1 MYEYNTA
8 LLGIQGIDVDSFQ
21 ETETTLEITIGTRPK
36 QPPCPC
42 CKTKHCTAHD
52 YRLQRVKDLSFR
64 GKIIILILKKRR
76 YRCKACGKRFF
87 ETYSFLP
94 RYHHMTQ
101 RVYTHILRA
110 LRSNRS
116 MKSVAEEYAVST
128 NTVARVFDI
137 VSYSLHRLPTV
148 LAIDE
153 FKGNSGGQKYHAILT
168 DPSKQKLL
176 DIIQSR
182 EQHTLFEYFGGF
194 KQREHIKFFVM
205 DMWEPYK
212 NLAKHFFPNA
222 TIVIDKYHYVR
233 QVYWA
238 LDRVRKRVQKRL
250 TDEGRLTFKRSRRLF
265 YMDSER
271 LSDEQ
276 RQRLDLMLSKDDDL
290 FTAWQLKELFKKF
303 NRCTDYRQAEKRLRE
318 WILTAQEAKLPEF
331 KDCITAFLNW
341 FRYILNSKLTPL
353 TNAFTEGKNNKIK
366 VLKRNAYGYRN
377 FHRFRNRILHCG

>member
-1 MYEYNTA
+1 MHEYTTA
-8 LLGIQGIDVDSFQ
+8 LLGFQGIEAGSFK
-21 ETETTLEITIGTRPK
+21 ETETTIEFTIGTKPQK
-36 QPPCPC
+36 PLCPC
-42 CKTKHCTAHD
+42 CKTQHCTTHD
-52 YRLQRVKDLSFR
+52 YRTQRIKDLPFR
-64 GKIIILILKKRR
+64 GKTIILILRKRR

-87 ETYSFLP
+87 EKYAFLP

-101 RVYTHILRA
+101 RVYTHILRT

-116 MKSVAEEYAVST
+116 MKSVAEEYAVSQ
-128 NTVARVFDI
+128 NTVSRVFDI
-137 VSYSLHRLPTV
+137 VSHTLHKLPTV
-148 LAIDE
+148 IAIDE

-168 DPSKQKLL
+168 DPSKHKLL

-182 EQHTLFEYFGGF
+182 EQHALFEYFSGF
-194 KQREHIKFFVM
+194 KQRKHIRYFVM

-212 NLAKHFFPNA
+212 TLAKHFFPDA

-250 TDEGRLTFKRSRRLF
+250 TDERRLTFKRSRALF
-265 YMDSER
+265 YKDGDS
-271 LSDEQ
+271 LNPEQ
-276 RQRLDLMLSKDDDL
+276 RQRLDAMLAQDEDL
-290 FTAWQLKELFKKF
+290 HTAWQLKELFNQF
-303 NRCTDYRQAEKRLRE
+303 RRCIDYGRSEKLLRD

-341 FRYILNSKLTPL
+341 FRFILNSKLTPL

-366 VLKRNAYGYRN
+366 VLKRNAYRYQN
-377 FHRFRNRILHCG
+377 FTRFRNRILHCG